1 MRLSGTGS
9 TPPSTPASERVLQEG
24 FGRRV
29 VREAHGLSVRKTFSA
44 GPLAERQRTAA
55 EELSRLTRFSA
66 ALVDVPGA
74 SCPRP
79 LGPVL
84 EPEPGYRMSWA
95 EGEDLVDYLDRRAVP
110 QEELREMGRTI
121 ARALGAYV
129 SAVAEPYSDLKLG
142 NILLGPDGVLTF
154 VDFGPPQDHEV
165 PPDSET
171 AYETSVGNL
180 LANLVFE
187 SARPRAF
194 LHRRMHRQ
202 SAIVAT
208 ALVDALREGGQP
220 LRGDIL
226 LAAARRAYR
235 RSTFGR
241 RGLART
247 AWYATAG
254 RAIALPVRTP
264 AGVVGPASLRGR

>member
-1 MRLSGTGS
+1 MWPAGKVPA
-9 TPPSTPASERVLQEG
+9 PPARPSEQVLQEG
-24 FGRRV
+24 YGRCV
-29 VREAHGLSVRKTFSA
+29 VRETDGSTVRKTFSA
-44 GPLAERQRTAA
+44 GSRAERERTAA

-74 SCPRP
+74 RCPMP

-84 EPEPGYRMSWA
+84 EPEPGYRMSWVA
-95 EGEDLVDYLDRRAVP
+95 GEDLVDHLDRRTLP
-110 QEELREMGRTI
+110 EEELAGIGRTI
-121 ARALGAYV
+121 ARALVAYV
-129 SAVAEPYSDLKLG
+129 AAVGEPYWDLKLG
-142 NILLGPDGVLTF
+142 NILVSPDVDLVF

-165 PPDSET
+165 PPGPET
-171 AYETSVGNL
+171 PYETSVGNL

-194 LHRRMHRQ
+194 LHRRVHRQ
-202 SAIVAT
+202 SAGVAT
-208 ALVDALREGGQP
+208 ALVDGLREGGQP
-220 LRGDIL
+220 LREDML
-226 LAAARRAYR
+226 LAAARREYR

-241 RGLART
+241 RSPART

-254 RAIALPVRTP
+254 RVIALPVRTP